1 MTIINQFLEVLSAE
15 RGAAENTLLS
25 YERDLKLFSEA
36 VGKKLLDVSNEDIRI
51 YLKLLNDS
59 GMSVATISRRL
70 SSLRQFYRFIVSEG
84 YREDNPTAN
93 IESPR
98 KVKPLPKII
107 SVEDVT
113 KLLDTAQ
120 ERANVHGKMAN
131 FRLVC
136 LLEVLY
142 ASGLRVSELLGLTRK
157 SVEGDRRFILVRG
170 KGGVDRMVPLSSS
183 AQKAL
188 ANYLAFLDAESEQYK
203 DNKWLFP
210 SRGKSGKLTR
220 VRVFQLFKEL
230 AVEAGINAKK
240 LSAHVLRHA
249 FATHLLENGAD
260 LRSVQKLLGHADIS
274 TTQIYT
280 HVLDERLKLLVREK
294 HPLSKK

>member
-1 MTIINQFLEVLSAE
+1 MVINQFLEVLAAE

-25 YERDLKLFSEA
+25 YERDLRLFSEE
-36 VGKKLLDVSNEDIRI
+36 VGKPLLDVTNEDIRK
-51 YLKLLNDS
+51 YLKTLTDAA
-59 GMSVATISRRL
+59 MSVATISRRL
-70 SSLRQFYRFIVSEG
+70 SCLRQFYRFTVSEG
-84 YREDNPTAN
+84 YREDNPAAN

-98 KVKPLPKII
+98 KEKPLPRII
-107 SVEDVT
+107 SVAEVT
-113 KLLDTAQ
+113 KLLDTAH
-120 ERANVHGKMAN
+120 ERTKVNGKMPN
-131 FRLVC
+131 YRLVC

-142 ASGLRVSELLGLTRK
+142 ASGLRVSELLNLSRK
-157 SVEGDRRFILVRG
+157 AVEGDRRFIMVRG
-170 KGGVDRMVPLSSS
+170 KGGVDRMVPLSPS
-183 AQKAL
+183 AQKSL
-188 ANYLAFLDAESEQYK
+188 VNYLKALDAENERNK
-203 DNKWLFP
+203 DSKWLFP
-210 SRGKSGKLTR
+210 SRGKTGKLTR

-249 FATHLLENGAD
+249 FATHMLENGAD

-280 HVLDERLKLLVREK
+280 HVLDERLKSLVKEK